1 MNLLV
6 LEWAHVEGGNI
17 DCRNATKTLCHHI
30 HSWLGPCTLLTSDM
44 IPDYQNQTGADSDCW
59 SRALRY
65 DSHTGLTLYVQP
77 PPAAVSSN
85 NHNAGVSVPKTD
97 KERFNQTF

>member
-6 LEWAHVEGGNI
+6 WEWAHVEGGNI
-17 DCRNATKTLCHHI
+17 DGRNVTKTLCHHI

-65 DSHTGLTLYVQP
+65 DSHTGLTLHLQP